1 MLVKSFSKINLTLTV
16 NQKLKN
22 KNLHEIQS
30 YYCLTNLFDQIK
42 VKKIKG
48 QKDIVKFKGRFSKF
62 IKKRNN
68 SIIDALN
75 ILREHNF
82 ISNFYSILVKK
93 NIPVFSGMGGGTS
106 NAFFL
111 TKYLTKKKLDK
122 KLINIFCKKIGSDFS
137 LFFYEQGFLKN
148 LKKINKLNKKHKL
161 YFLLVYPDFRCSTED
176 IYSKVTKYSLQTKYN
191 FKKIDDNSK
200 FIRYLRDKNNDL
212 QAIVENKFP
221 IIKKLIKEIKQKKG
235 CYFSRL
241 TGSGSV
247 CYGVF
252 QSERLAKIAL
262 NRIKTKYP
270 KFWFSVAKTI

>member
-111 TKYLTKKKLDK
+111 TKYLTKKK
-122 KLINIFCKKIGSDFS
+122 
-137 LFFYEQGFLKN
+137 
-148 LKKINKLNKKHKL
+148 
-161 YFLLVYPDFRCSTED
+161 T
-176 IYSKVTKYSLQTKYN
+176 
-191 FKKIDDNSK
+191 
-200 FIRYLRDKNNDL
+200 
-212 QAIVENKFP
+212 
-221 IIKKLIKEIKQKKG
+221 
-235 CYFSRL
+235 
-241 TGSGSV
+241 
-247 CYGVF
+247 
-252 QSERLAKIAL
+252 
-262 NRIKTKYP
+262 
-270 KFWFSVAKTI
+270 